1 MVASH
6 LSVGSPAYLNGSN
19 PMNEPLF
26 PSYEEMNR
34 RLNAAKQLRID
45 FLHRIARN
53 AKRKFAAQ
61 SRTMRRVE
69 ASAAVMAF
77 AVGGF
82 WLVFLSTPKVTE
94 ASQFVTLGIEAAGTT
109 R

>member
-1 MVASH
+1 
-6 LSVGSPAYLNGSN
+6 
-19 PMNEPLF
+19 MNEPLF

-61 SRTMRRVE
+61 SRTVRRVE
-69 ASAAVMAF
+69 ASAALLWPLRS
-77 AVGGF
+77 G
-82 WLVFLSTPKVTE
+82 
-94 ASQFVTLGIEAAGTT
+94 ASGWCSCPL
-109 R
+109 RR